1 MGPTAGRLPF
11 LEWGIA
17 GRPMPGETESGDQYV
32 VHPLPGR
39 RLAGGRRRAGAWAR
53 TRLLRP
59 EMPSPSLQAHAQEP
73 LIPLV
78 KRCHEALR
86 RTNGVVMTLAAFHCR
101 DKVLTWLGVGNVEGL
116 LVRSDVLARP
126 RARRVLQRG
135 GVVGYQLP
143 PLQTSVLA
151 VGPGDMLIFATDGVR
166 GRFADGLDL
175 DRPPQQIADLVL
187 AAHAKPSDDALVLV
201 ARFGAAAS

>member
-1 MGPTAGRLPF
+1 MGATGGRLPF

-32 VHPLPGR
+32 VHPLPDGVL
-39 RLAGGRRRAGAWAR
+39 LAVVDGLGHGPDAAAAAR
-53 TRLLRP
+53 DAIAIV
-59 EMPSPSLQAHAQEP
+59 QAHSHEP

-116 LVRSDVLARP
+116 LVRSDVLAKPARDGAP
-126 RARRVLQRG
+126 ARRG
-135 GVVGYQLP
+135 GGLP
-143 PLQTSVLA
+143 VAATASVRPGR
-151 VGPGDMLIFATDGVR
+151 GPGRHTHLRHRWGPRPVCRWPGPGLASPADRSCGP
-166 GRFADGLDL
+166 GRSRQAE
-175 DRPPQQIADLVL
+175 R
-187 AAHAKPSDDALVLV
+187 
-201 ARFGAAAS
+201 